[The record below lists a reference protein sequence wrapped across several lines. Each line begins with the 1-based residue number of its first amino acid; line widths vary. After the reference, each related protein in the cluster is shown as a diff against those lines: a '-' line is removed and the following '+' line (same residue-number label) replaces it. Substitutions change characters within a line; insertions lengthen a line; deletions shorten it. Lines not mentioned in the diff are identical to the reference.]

1 MPRQRIIW
9 IAFYNVG
16 WMVGIGAVSV
26 KCPIKAD
33 SWLVTIYNEDFKIV
47 IAVRR
52 GLHQN
57 IAPQLST
64 RLTPQSQIKYHRM
77 FAPIFDRNPTTRYSN
92 CLILFDGIIFTAAPS
107 CWRLE
112 SGMTSAEPDQ
122 YVTVSRLGGGLYTSP
137 GWAGLGCRL
146 GWAGL

>member
-1 MPRQRIIW
+1 MWGEWYLR
-9 IAFYNVG
+9 
-16 WMVGIGAVSV
+16 IGAVSV

-77 FAPIFDRNPTTRYSN
+77 FAPIFDLNPTTRYSN

-112 SGMTSAEPDQ
+112 AGDDKYRARPICHRIETGRG
-122 YVTVSRLGGGLYTSP
+122 TLYFTRV

-146 GWAGL
+146 GWADADLIK